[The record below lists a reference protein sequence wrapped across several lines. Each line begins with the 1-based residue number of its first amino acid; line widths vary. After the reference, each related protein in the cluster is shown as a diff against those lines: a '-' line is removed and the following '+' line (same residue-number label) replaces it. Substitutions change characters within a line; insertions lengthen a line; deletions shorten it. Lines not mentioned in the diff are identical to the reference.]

1 MKPIVSTKNIR
12 LTYIT
17 RYLFNGDSTC
27 RVERSPVMKPFVFS
41 ADSHIMEPADLF
53 LEGLPASLKDHAIHS
68 RKEGEYLITGTKDK
82 IIHRLRVGQAREQE
96 LGASQRPGRQEITD
110 RVEAMAQEGPDAET
124 G

>member
-68 RKEGEYLITGTKDK
+68 RKGGAYLTTGTKNK
-82 IIHRLRVGQAREQE
+82 IIHRRTVGQHRENE
-96 LGASQRPGRQEITD
+96 RGDSPRSRIREIPGRLED
-110 RVEAMAQEGPDAET
+110 MAL
-124 G
+124 

>member
-27 RVERSPVMKPFVFS
+27 RVERSHVVKRLVLS

-68 RKEGEYLITGTKDK
+68 RKEGESRINGTQDK
-82 IIHRLRVGQAREQE
+82 ILHGRRVGQHGEKKR
-96 LGASQRPGRQEITD
+96 GG
-110 RVEAMAQEGPDAET
+110 
-124 G
+124 